1 MILGQDKLLNYID
14 NQTIS
19 TFPKSLLLVGDS
31 GSGKHL
37 LVNYI
42 ANKFNLSIV
51 DITNLLSL
59 ELITELQ
66 LKVEIFIYIIDI
78 SKVSRKDQNIL
89 LKFIEEPP
97 KNSFIIILCENDS
110 QVLDT
115 VKSRCQIQY
124 LNIYSVEILNKFSK
138 YVIDTSLSNIINT
151 PGKALK
157 YTDQQKVIDIINLAK
172 KIFLCIKKASIPNIM
187 TIPDKISFDDF
198 ELFVSAL
205 VNTAKDYYILNATI
219 DNIFNIYKRT
229 VQLQNE
235 CYIAQI
241 NKRQLLE
248 NYLLD
253 LKLMF
258 L

>member
-78 SKVSRKDQNIL
+78 SKVPRKDQNI
-89 LKFIEEPP
+89 
-97 KNSFIIILCENDS
+97 
-110 QVLDT
+110 
-115 VKSRCQIQY
+115 
-124 LNIYSVEILNKFSK
+124 
-138 YVIDTSLSNIINT
+138 
-151 PGKALK
+151 
-157 YTDQQKVIDIINLAK
+157 
-172 KIFLCIKKASIPNIM
+172 
-187 TIPDKISFDDF
+187 
-198 ELFVSAL
+198 
-205 VNTAKDYYILNATI
+205 
-219 DNIFNIYKRT
+219 
-229 VQLQNE
+229 
-235 CYIAQI
+235 
-241 NKRQLLE
+241 
-248 NYLLD
+248 
-253 LKLMF
+253 
-258 L
+258 